1 MRELDHDDMRY
12 EGLAG
17 EVVTVTLEPEGTT
30 QLVTYTLSGV
40 SNHLTPG
47 SFIRFT
53 LAKQPNDQAVVLQMN
68 FDFNG
73 QGRYKVV
80 VTSVTNEPDNECV
93 HVVEGPP
100 LAISIFRFFVN

>member
-1 MRELDHDDMRY
+1 MKELDHDDMRY

-17 EVVTVTLEPEGTT
+17 EVVTVTVKPEGTT

-40 SNHLTPG
+40 SSHLTPS

-53 LAKQPNDQAVVLQMN
+53 LAKQPNDQAIVLQMN

-73 QGRYKVV
+73 EGNYTVG
-80 VTSVTNEPDNECV
+80 VTSVTNEPNNECV
-93 HVVEGPP
+93 HVVDGPP
-100 LAISIFRFFVN
+100 LAIKIFRFFVN

>member
-1 MRELDHDDMRY
+1 MKELDHDDLRY

-17 EVVTVTLEPEGTT
+17 EVVNVSITPEGTT

-40 SNHLTPG
+40 SSHLTPG

-53 LAKQPNDQAVVLQMN
+53 LAKQPNDQAIILQIN

-73 QGRYKVV
+73 QGSYTVK
-80 VTSVTNEPDNECV
+80 VTSVTNEPNNECV
-93 HVVEGPP
+93 QVVDGPP
-100 LAISIFRFFVN
+100 LAIKIFRFFVN